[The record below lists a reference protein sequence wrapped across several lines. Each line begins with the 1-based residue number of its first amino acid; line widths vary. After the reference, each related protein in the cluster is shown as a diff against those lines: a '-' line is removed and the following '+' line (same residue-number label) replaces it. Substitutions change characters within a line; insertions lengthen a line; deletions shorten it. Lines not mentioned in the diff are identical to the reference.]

1 MIDLLYQASL
11 AGVKVDLI
19 VRGMCSLKVGESF
32 SENINVYSVI
42 GRYLEHHRIFY
53 FKNNGEEKLYLSSAD
68 WMERNLSRR
77 IEVSF
82 PIEEKKFIDHIF
94 NEGLNKMIKGRD
106 SWKLKND
113 CSYAHKKLKKYISF
127 ALYSLFSENMFN

>member
-1 MIDLLYQASL
+1 MINLLYQASL
-11 AGVKVDLI
+11 GGVQVDLI
-19 VRGMCSLKVGESF
+19 VRGMCSLRVGESF
-32 SENINVYSVI
+32 SKNINVYSVI

-82 PIEEKKFIDHIF
+82 PIEGKKLIDNIL
-94 NEGLNKMIKGRD
+94 NEGLNIFINGRD

-113 CSYAHKKLKKYISF
+113 CSYDHKKLKKHEITPQEEV
-127 ALYSLFSENMFN
+127 LLTR